1 MGCGNDRV
9 LKFFLSERAAITD
22 GRTKKEEI
30 EFGGV
35 KNSVEQP
42 AQKSSFTV
50 WKKR

>member
-22 GRTKKEEI
+22 GRKKKRSNLEE
-30 EFGGV
+30 E
-35 KNSVEQP
+35 KNAVEQP
-42 AQKSSFTV
+42 AQKSSSSL